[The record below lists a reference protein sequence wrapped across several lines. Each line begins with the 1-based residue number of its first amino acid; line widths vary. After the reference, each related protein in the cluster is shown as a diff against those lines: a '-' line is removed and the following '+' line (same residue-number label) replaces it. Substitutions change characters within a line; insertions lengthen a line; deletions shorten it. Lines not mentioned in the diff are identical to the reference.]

1 MDDRELVTRVHRNL
15 MTVSS
20 WMGEDE
26 GGAVDEHDGELLFS
40 GSSALPFLNGV
51 MRERTDGE
59 AAELLARAREFFFGR
74 DRGFVVFTHPGDP
87 ELEAAAREAGMLE
100 VLPRYPEMV
109 CRSPLGVLEA
119 DLRTVT
125 TLEDA
130 VAYWRVCDAAYPSLG
145 FPAD

>member
-1 MDDRELVTRVHRNL
+1 MDDQELFRRVHRNL
-15 MTVSS
+15 MTVSA
-20 WMGEDE
+20 WMSE
-26 GGAVDEHDGELLFS
+26 GDGGPVDERDGELLFS
-40 GSSALPFLNGV
+40 PSSPLPFLNGV
-51 MRERTDGE
+51 MRERTDGD
-59 AAELLARAREFFFGR
+59 AAALLARAREFFFGR
-74 DRGFVVFTHPGDP
+74 DRGFVVFTHPEDP
-87 ELEAAAREAGMLE
+87 GLEAAAREAGMLE